1 MILLSTS
8 WGRKTRIP
16 NVDPQRYS
24 YMQLLND
31 VAKRVLSDMPG
42 NVNLLLHMR
51 CGIPKTICSMDI
63 IDDQSVKEMFQVHKS
78 ELVINLFVLDMDSI
92 PNEVG
97 NNLNGQSFQENLRI
111 DNKAGRQ
118 IEYFQNSGDD
128 DEYYDSS
135 SDESWKHHLGSDKED
150 GLDDDRVSLA
160 SSDSSDLNFSDF
172 EENEDDDIVP
182 DSDSESEKIPD
193 PIKEVMKFL
202 HISFFCVFQRERT
215 SQMVGPSTGKSS
227 KIGKGNASANA
238 QSASAANTNQNSQTQ
253 ASVSIEAIAN
263 MDSQSLTNSFSMR
276 F

>member
-1 MILLSTS
+1 M
-8 WGRKTRIP
+8 GRKTRIS

-24 YMQLLND
+24 YMQPLND
-31 VAKRVLSDMPG
+31 ILEQALSDMPE

-51 CGIPKTICSMDI
+51 HGIPKAIGSMDI
-63 IDDQSVKEMFQVHKS
+63 IDDQSVKEMFKVHKS
-78 ELVINLFVLDMDSI
+78 ELVINLFVLDMDII

-97 NNLNGQSFQENLRI
+97 NNLNGQSFQENLGI
-111 DNKAGRQ
+111 NNNAGRQ
-118 IEYFQNSGDD
+118 IQYFQNSGDD
-128 DEYYDSS
+128 DEYYHSC

-150 GLDDDRVSLA
+150 GSDDDRVSLA

-172 EENEDDDIVP
+172 EENEGDDIVA